1 MAKIKIN
8 VTEHLLTVTELPMI
22 SAHSVN
28 IDEIEAEFDE
38 TWNGFAKIAI
48 LKKSTWKTTAFTV
61 FDCNNIAKIPDSVDS
76 GNITLGIV
84 GINSDSQITTNIK
97 TISIEDSAEFDGIE
111 APEEDVYRQILDSYA
126 RVMKT
131 FDEKIN
137 GIEEMTNNV
146 ASLRRY
152 MNFKKVD
159 SFTDSFGNVSV
170 GYKCGNIVVYYIDYF
185 STSPVSDTNTNV
197 GVVIHTIP
205 ETVGT
210 PIINAREAS
219 DLSVT
224 IRSGESYVRKV
235 CPDSVIKITKGSREI
250 RLITAST
257 TTRMTVWFLV
267 EPEETGV
274 DIHTHI
280 VDTLPTEGVETNSI
294 YFLETNANSNSD
306 KYEEYVYIN
315 GEWERIGGSAY
326 LDTNINSYSTEERVV
341 GTWLDGKPL
350 YQKTIK
356 FSTPIN
362 VDVNNAATVVDMRDF
377 QELKYISVICS
388 AALIREQGTYKA
400 AVVMCAARKN
410 TDTELVVYGY
420 GSTEWTSMEYI
431 TLQYTKNSDNTIGSM
446 ENPYSYSIDEKIIG
460 NWIDGNLLY
469 QKTVYID
476 SLPNNSTK
484 NIAHGISK
492 ISSIIGIDSYVI
504 WSSGWTADLPW
515 MVAGDDSETITV
527 SAGLSNIQI
536 VTKKDRTSMSAYVT
550 LRYTKTS

>member
-420 GSTEWTSMEYI
+420 GSSAWTSMEYI

-515 MVAGDDSETITV
+515 VVAGDDSETITV

>member
-152 MNFKKVD
+152 MNFKTVD

-185 STSPVSDTNTNV
+185 TTSPVSDTNTDV

-362 VDVNNAATVVDMRDF
+362 VDVNNAATVLDMRDF

-388 AALIREQGTYKA
+388 AALIREQGTYQA
-400 AVVMCAARKN
+400 AVVMCAARKH

-420 GSTEWTSMEYI
+420 GTSAWTSMEYI

-484 NIAHGISK
+484 NIAHGISN

-504 WSSGWTADLPW
+504 WSNGWTADLPW
-515 MVAGDDSETITV
+515 VVAGDDSETITV
-527 SAGLSNIQI
+527 SAGLSKIQI

>member
-1 MAKIKIN
+1 LAKIKIN

-97 TISIEDSAEFDGIE
+97 TISIEDSAEFDGME

-137 GIEEMTNNV
+137 GIEEMANNV

-159 SFTDSFGNVSV
+159 SFTDIFGNVSV

-185 STSPVSDTNTNV
+185 TTSPVSDTNTDV

-515 MVAGDDSETITV
+515 VVAGDDSETITV

>member
-515 MVAGDDSETITV
+515 VVAGDDSETITV

>member
-1 MAKIKIN
+1 
-8 VTEHLLTVTELPMI
+8 MI
-22 SAHSVN
+22 
-28 IDEIEAEFDE
+28 
-38 TWNGFAKIAI
+38 
-48 LKKSTWKTTAFTV
+48 TANFEGYASYT
-61 FDCNNIAKIPDSVDS
+61 VDS
-76 GNITLGIV
+76 LYQWDIDRTLAIAGLTL
-84 GINSDSQITTNIK
+84 NK
-97 TISIEDSAEFDGIE
+97 R
-111 APEEDVYRQILDSYA
+111 PEIP
-126 RVMKT
+126 
-131 FDEKIN
+131 
-137 GIEEMTNNV
+137 
-146 ASLRRY
+146 
-152 MNFKKVD
+152 
-159 SFTDSFGNVSV
+159 
-170 GYKCGNIVVYYIDYF
+170 
-185 STSPVSDTNTNV
+185 TSPVSDTNTNV

-224 IRSGESYVRKV
+224 IRPSESYVRKV

-362 VDVNNAATVVDMRDF
+362 VDVNNAATVLDMRDF

-388 AALIREQGTYKA
+388 AALIREQGTYQA
-400 AVVMCAARKN
+400 AVVMCAARKH

-420 GSTEWTSMEYI
+420 GTSAWTSMEYI

-476 SLPNNSTK
+476 SLPNNATK
-484 NIAHGISK
+484 NIAHGISN
-492 ISSIIGIDSYVI
+492 ISSIIGIDSYVK
-504 WSSGWTADLPW
+504 WSNGWIADLPW
-515 MVAGDDSETITV
+515 VVDGDDSETITV

>member
-97 TISIEDSAEFDGIE
+97 TISIEDSAEFDGME

-137 GIEEMTNNV
+137 GIEEMANNV

-159 SFTDSFGNVSV
+159 SFTDIFGNVSV

-185 STSPVSDTNTNV
+185 TTSPVSDTNTDV

-515 MVAGDDSETITV
+515 VVAGDDSETITV